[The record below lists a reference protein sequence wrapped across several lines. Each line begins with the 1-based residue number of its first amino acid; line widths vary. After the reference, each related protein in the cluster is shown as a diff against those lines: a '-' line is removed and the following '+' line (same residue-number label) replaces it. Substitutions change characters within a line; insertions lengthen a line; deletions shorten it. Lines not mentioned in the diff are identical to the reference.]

1 MKRKQ
6 DTTLVFSIGII
17 HVYTRKRY
25 YMKMWK
31 TQIAYGFR
39 LWSDGDKKRSIA
51 LDTKLLKLD
60 NRKTCSKIRQ
70 LRARSFFFFFICRM
84 NRRFFRFLPFR
95 SDGGCLKVGKLLMS
109 YGWFILVLSLS
120 QTMFAFNL
128 IVFPIKLNYFRR
140 LVINIAYVFYSWPPD
155 FIMIISYQ
163 IEWNWW
169 SINVK

>member
-6 DTTLVFSIGII
+6 DTTSVFSIGII
-17 HVYTRKRY
+17 HVYARKRY

-39 LWSDGDKKRSIA
+39 LWSDGDKRRSIA

-70 LRARSFFFFFICRM
+70 LRARSFFFHLSYESSFFP
-84 NRRFFRFLPFR
+84 FFTIQKLN
-95 SDGGCLKVGKLLMS
+95 GGCLKVGKLLMS
-109 YGWFILVLSLS
+109 YGWFILALSLS

-140 LVINIAYVFYSWPPD
+140 LVINIAYVFYSWPSD

-169 SINVK
+169 SINVE